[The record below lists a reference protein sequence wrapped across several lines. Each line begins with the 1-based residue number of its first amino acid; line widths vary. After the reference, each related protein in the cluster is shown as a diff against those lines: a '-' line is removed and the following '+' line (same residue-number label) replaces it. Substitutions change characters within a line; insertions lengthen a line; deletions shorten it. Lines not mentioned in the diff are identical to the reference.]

1 VGEGVAVGR
10 ARVIASPSEF
20 ARFEKGEILV
30 TEPVAD
36 YLGGRLELDDRGLQ
50 TLRGVTQPRHL
61 LAVVWQ
67 EPSDATP

>member
-1 VGEGVAVGR
+1 MTSA
-10 ARVIASPSEF
+10 ALS
-20 ARFEKGEILV
+20 GEILV

-67 EPSDATP
+67 EPSGATQ